1 MHEKMCVTLTLQ
13 KQQKYLTGIERV
25 HNGKKAHLKKNCY
38 SDSIFFPKAGIPQQ
52 AKSAHLLIPTFKKHL
67 LSI

>member
-13 KQQKYLTGIERV
+13 KQQKYLTGNERV

-38 SDSIFFPKAGIPQQ
+38 SDSIFFPLRLVYPSKQ
-52 AKSAHLLIPTFKKHL
+52 SLLIY
-67 LSI
+67 